1 MILYVIAIT
10 IIFLILIRLFGPALY
25 RRLYKVYIA
34 LVGKVDHVATA
45 DPPFTIMIRDQ
56 ADSDWNSGFEFDIR
70 LAV

>member
-1 MILYVIAIT
+1 M
-10 IIFLILIRLFGPALY
+10 
-25 RRLYKVYIA
+25 
-34 LVGKVDHVATA
+34 DHVATA